1 MYLVH
6 TVFPL
11 FAVIGLGW
19 LVVRSGYLDKQSV
32 APVGQV
38 VIKVALPA
46 LIFLALAATPADQ
59 AFDIAFLVAY
69 GLGSVMTMAL
79 CFAAARTLFA
89 LSHAEAAVI
98 ALGVSMSNS
107 SFLGFPIAQALLP
120 AEQAVRIFAHC
131 LVVENLLI
139 LPIALLL
146 IAFNSPEQSTRP
158 RLSILW
164 AQIRNPLLLALVAGG
179 TVSMLG
185 LELPVAARTVLQL
198 LAQLSAPLAL
208 LVIGGMLAS
217 LPARG
222 RARAVALVVVGKLG
236 LHPLAVWGA
245 LAIFPG
251 VSAPLATAGVLFAAL
266 PMITIFPLLAARAGQ
281 GQLAAFGVLAA
292 TLCSFA
298 TIPLLIHIL
307 GLAQP

>member
-11 FAVIGLGW
+11 FAVIALGW
-19 LVVRSGYLDKQSV
+19 LVVRSGYLDKQVV

-38 VIKVALPA
+38 VLKVALPA
-46 LIFLALAATPADQ
+46 LIFLALATTPADQ
-59 AFDIAFLVAY
+59 TFDISFLLAY
-69 GLGSVMTMAL
+69 GLGSVTAMAL
-79 CFAAARTLFA
+79 CYVAARAGLA
-89 LSHAEAAVI
+89 LSRGEAAVI

-120 AEQAVRIFAHC
+120 AEQAVRVFAHC
-131 LVVENLLI
+131 LIVENLLI
-139 LPIALLL
+139 LPLGLLL
-146 IAFNSPEQSTRP
+146 IAFSTPDQSAQPKAR
-158 RLSILW
+158 ILW
-164 AQIRNPLLLALVAGG
+164 AQTRNPLLLALVAGG

-185 LELPVAARTVLQL
+185 LALPQSARAVLQL

-222 RARAVALVVVGKLG
+222 RASTVVLVVMGKLG

-245 LAIFPG
+245 VGVIPG
-251 VSAPLATAGVLFAAL
+251 VSASLAAAGVLFAAL

-281 GQLAAFGVLAA
+281 GQLAAFGLLAA

-298 TIPLLIHIL
+298 TVPALIHLL